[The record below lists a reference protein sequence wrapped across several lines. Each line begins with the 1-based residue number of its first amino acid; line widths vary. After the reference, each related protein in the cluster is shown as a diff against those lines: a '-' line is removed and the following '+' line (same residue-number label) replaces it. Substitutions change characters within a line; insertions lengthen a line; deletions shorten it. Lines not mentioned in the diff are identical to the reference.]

1 MSDIRANTISDA
13 AGTGPID
20 LYKQSAAKAW
30 GVCDATGTAIN
41 VGTFN
46 VSSIFDNGLDG
57 KNFSLISAFNDIP
70 LAAFGQEH
78 IARWGNRDGFL
89 TAGTAGVSSTL
100 VSVRYYS
107 GSVFS
112 DTSASFIAHGDLA

>member
-30 GVCDATGTAIN
+30 GVCNAAGTAVN

-46 VSSIFDNGLDG
+46 VSSISDDGTNG
-57 KNFSLISAFNDIP
+57 KSFSLTSAFNDTPI
-70 LAAFGQEH
+70 AALGQEH
-78 IARWGNRDGFL
+78 VARWGNTNGFL
-89 TAGTAGVSSTL
+89 IAGAAGISSTL
-100 VSVRYYS
+100 VSVRYNGGS
-107 GSVFS
+107 GYI
-112 DTSASFIAHGDLA
+112 DTYASFTAQGDLA